1 MKPQVFV
8 SGGTRGIGL
17 AICTKLAEK
26 GYEIAFTCKSSVS
39 NAEALAEE
47 LSKRCATRVEAFS
60 MDLAQVPS
68 IEAAAEKV
76 LEKFPNLTAIVNN
89 AGVSVDGL
97 IARYKPEQFDEVI
110 GTNLRGAFFATQ
122 SLLRPLLKARQGSI
136 VFMTSVVGQSGN
148 AGQTAYAASKAGL
161 IGIAKSLAQ
170 ELSSRNIRVNCVA
183 PGFIQTDMTQALPES
198 TKQSILAKIP
208 LSAFGSTDDVA
219 HAVSFLLGPES
230 KYITGQVLAVN
241 GGMYM

>member
-8 SGGTRGIGL
+8 SGGTRGIGQ
-17 AICTKLAEK
+17 AICGKLAEK
-26 GYEIAFTCKSSVS
+26 GFEVAFTYKSSAS
-39 NAEALAEE
+39 QAEAFAADLA
-47 LSKRCATRVEAFS
+47 KRFATRVEAFQ
-60 MDLAQVPS
+60 MDLTQVPS
-68 IEAAAEKV
+68 IESASDKILAS
-76 LEKFPNLTAIVNN
+76 FPNLTALVNN

-97 IARYKPEQFDEVI
+97 IARYKPEQFDEVV

-122 SLLRPLLKARQGSI
+122 SLLRPLLKARSGSI

-170 ELSSRNIRVNCVA
+170 ELSSRSIRVNCVS
-183 PGFIQTDMTQALPES
+183 PGFIQTDMTQALPEA
-198 TKQSILAKIP
+198 TKQSILTKIP
-208 LSAFGSTDDVA
+208 LGTFGSTDDVA
-219 HAVSFLLGPES
+219 NAVAFLLGPES